1 MSGGAQQLPTFD
13 ETEHPH
19 RRYNPLTQ
27 SWVLCSPHRTKRP
40 WQGAQ
45 EALPPS
51 DLPAHDPKCY
61 LCPGNTRATGASN
74 EKYASTFVFKN
85 DYAALLPDETRPQGQ
100 QQQQQEAPPSFI
112 KLQPARGSCYVLCF
126 HPSHNLTLAQMG
138 GTPELAR
145 ANLLPIIQAW
155 TRLYSAQIP
164 EELTAGAEVDRLPL
178 RYIQIFENKG
188 QAMGCSNPHPH
199 GQIWSLDYVPLEPLR
214 TLRSL
219 KEYALAAANHVRDA
233 DFGKPSLLLDYAA
246 WELSQPPS
254 SPFSDEVKSRII
266 HTNEHFLSVVPYWA
280 VWPYEVLL
288 LPRKR
293 QIPSLVEMTPSEQDA
308 LAEMLGCVTKAL
320 DNIFKCSFPY
330 SMGIHQ
336 RPVPL
341 ARTKDG
347 NDLSVLKASSSS
359 PPPSTSQSTEKELSP
374 WLSADDEAV
383 ELGQYAQFHIH
394 FYPPLLRSATVR
406 KFLVG
411 FEMLGEPQRDL
422 TPEQAAARIRVAAE
436 GPHYLETLSRDGT

>member
-1 MSGGAQQLPTFD
+1 MSLPTFD

-19 RRYNPLTQ
+19 RRWNPLTQ

-51 DLPAHDPKCY
+51 DLPTHDPQCY
-61 LCPGNTRATGASN
+61 LCPGNTRATGESN
-74 EKYASTFVFKN
+74 DAYTSTFIFKN
-85 DYAALLPDETRPQGQ
+85 DYAALLPTETAAKDEEEG
-100 QQQQQEAPPSFI
+100 QEAQPSFI
-112 KLQPARGSCYVLCF
+112 KLQPARGACYVICF
-126 HPSHNLTLAQMG
+126 HPVHNLTLAQMG
-138 GTPELAR
+138 TTPAFAR
-145 ANLLPIIQAW
+145 TNLLPIIQTW
-155 TRLYSAQIP
+155 TRLYATQIP
-164 EELTAGAEVDRLPL
+164 SEMTTGQERGLPL
-178 RYIQIFENKG
+178 RYMQIFENKG

-199 GQIWSLDYVPLEPLR
+199 GQVWALDYIPLEPLR

-219 KEYALAAANHVRDA
+219 REYALDPSSKTIRDKA
-233 DFGKPSLLLDYAA
+233 FGKPSLLLDYAA
-246 WELSQPPS
+246 WELTNRPPTPY
-254 SPFSDEVKSRII
+254 SPQISSRIL
-266 HTNEHFLSVVPYWA
+266 HTNAHFLALVPYWA
-280 VWPYEVLL
+280 IWPYEVLI
-288 LPRKR
+288 LPTQR
-293 QIPSLVEMTPSEQDA
+293 QMASLVEMSAIEQEA
-308 LAEMLGCVTKAL
+308 LAEVLGWVTKAL
-320 DNIFKCSFPY
+320 DNLFRCSFPY

-341 ARTKDG
+341 GLLEDG
-347 NDLSVLKASSSS
+347 KVQVLGEGEGEGGESVR
-359 PPPSTSQSTEKELSP
+359 P
-374 WLSADDEAV
+374 WLEGGDEAV

-436 GPHYLETLSRDGT
+436 GPHYLETLEASRSGQTADKEEQQAK